1 MARRVGREVA
11 WLVALLLLFVGTRAT
26 QLQATSTEGQ
36 LTVRS
41 LRFSGGSLSALRLP
55 QQPASLSEL
64 SGAEELEYEQAW
76 DVGSASWE
84 LTVAAPAGA
93 RRVAVWCRSCAGGAG
108 ERVDGLVASTPVQ
121 RQQEK
126 HGEQQEEEGG
136 PTVVVLLSGA
146 AMPAAGGSLAHA
158 RALRQAAAQTVSIG
172 AQQYGFDNVVDLSQ
186 YTGTPFS
193 FYYTLLANG
202 TLRGAIVATTPGAA
216 TAHYAGLGF
225 GRRMIGANVFVAT
238 PQYADGYVFTSTSTA
253 RANAGRG
260 AWKLS
265 DVAFGQNS
273 NSELVGAFTATGMSP
288 GAQPCIFAIGPFS
301 GGKLMDHTGADGN
314 YGNCQLDL
322 VVSPASSA
330 SGSGAPGSP
339 TPSASSSGTSPA
351 ASASPAS
358 PAPESTTAED
368 EDEGKGK
375 GKASAAASPAPTA
388 SAAAAPATAGNA
400 SGSASAAGSGGS
412 NAACVS
418 TANGVTSRYS
428 ACMLVAGIGQSYYAM
443 WNITPSASNP
453 ALSTLTMALNT
464 SDTTGY
470 VAVAWPAQAGTMT
483 GASAM
488 VLSSG
493 GTSGTPSMTQY
504 YLGGTHQRNV
514 NPGGALTVSAPTA
527 SVGGGWLTGS
537 FQMQIATPPSAAGGR
552 RLLRRLL
559 AAYLDTP
566 ADQNLLWAAGPVASD
581 GSPQEHD
588 SYGDSNVNLL
598 AAASGAGGGL
608 VAGDIST
615 GGSKG
620 DLENAHA
627 WMATIGWG
635 ILIPAG
641 VVAARFKAVRPPGW
655 FHAHRALQT
664 LGFVVGAV
672 GVGLGFGASDGWETE
687 YTVHR
692 DLGVTVTVLGVLQL
706 TALAFRPKL
715 DSAARPY
722 WSFAHM
728 WLGRSAV
735 VIAIANIYYG
745 CLHVKELG
753 TWAWATYT
761 GLLAAI
767 LAVGLAN
774 EAAACAS
781 RRAHL
786 GSPGAK
792 AQFVSAAD
800 VNLRSAQPARD
811 EGASAPKGAV
821 WLVEGAGS
829 SAART

>member
-172 AQQYGFDNVVDLSQ
+172 AQQYGFDNVVDL
-186 YTGTPFS
+186 S

-400 SGSASAAGSGGS
+400 SGSASAAGSSGS

-641 VVAARFKAVRPPGW
+641 VVAARFKA
-655 FHAHRALQT
+655 T

-715 DSAARPY
+715 DSAAR
-722 WSFAHM
+722 
-728 WLGRSAV
+728 
-735 VIAIANIYYG
+735 
-745 CLHVKELG
+745 
-753 TWAWATYT
+753 
-761 GLLAAI
+761 LLAAI